1 MSSYQNVFQR
11 KEVKYLLTKEQ
22 KETLLPVLYEHMR
35 PDDFPHS
42 SISNLYY
49 DTPDY
54 YLIRH
59 SLEKPKYK
67 EKLRLRCYGVP
78 DAQTQ
83 AFLEIKKKAKGI
95 VYKRRESLPY
105 DQALSYLNGEGGGG
119 DSQIFHEL
127 DWMLHYYKELK
138 PRVFLSYERDSLKGK
153 ENPNLRLTLD
163 QDIRWRTKNLDLS
176 LGNEGEELLEKDQ
189 TLMEIKIPNALP
201 LWLAEVLSE
210 LSIFPVSFSKYG
222 RAYERM
228 CGIHQEELE
237 RRVLYLQDIK
247 ERYQVE
253 STDMET
259 RERHQAGFRYEGA
272 SKEEQVQLRYRE
284 SKEKHPTRL
293 RHTENPE
300 SYQAQLRHTGTEE
313 R

>member
-22 KETLLPVLYEHMR
+22 KKALLPILYEHMR

-42 SISNLYY
+42 SILNLYY

-83 AFLEIKKKAKGI
+83 AFLEIKKKTKGI

-105 DQALSYLNGEGGGG
+105 DQALSYLNGNGGGSN
-119 DSQIFHEL
+119 SQIFHEL
-127 DWMLHYYKELK
+127 DWMLQYYKELR

-153 ENPNLRLTLD
+153 EDPNLRLTLD
-163 QDIRWRTKNLDLS
+163 QEIRWRTKKLDLRI
-176 LGNEGEELLEKDQ
+176 GTEGEALLQEGQ
-189 TLMEIKIPNALP
+189 TLMEIKIPNAMP
-201 LWLAEVLSE
+201 LWLAEALSE

-247 ERYQVE
+247 ERYRAE
-253 STDMET
+253 LPNMET
-259 RERHQAGFRYEGA
+259 GEKVQTKFRDAGVGDKY
-272 SKEEQVQLRYRE
+272 QTQLQYTE
-284 SKEKHPTRL
+284 NKEKHQTGL
-293 RHTENPE
+293 RYTENKE
-300 SYQAQLRHTGTEE
+300 RCQTQFRYTGTEK

>member
-1 MSSYQNVFQR
+1 
-11 KEVKYLLTKEQ
+11 
-22 KETLLPVLYEHMR
+22 MR

-42 SISNLYY
+42 SILNLYY

-83 AFLEIKKKAKGI
+83 VFLEIKKKAKGI
-95 VYKRRESLPY
+95 VYKRRESIPY
-105 DQALSYLNGEGGGG
+105 DQALSYLNGKGGGS

-127 DWMLHYYKELK
+127 DWMLQYYKELK
-138 PRVFLSYERDSLKGK
+138 PRAFLSYERDSLKGK
-153 ENPNLRLTLD
+153 EDPNLRLTLD
-163 QDIRWRTKNLDLS
+163 QEIRWRTKKLDLR
-176 LGNEGEELLEKDQ
+176 LGTEGEALLQPGQ
-189 TLMEIKIPNALP
+189 TLMEIKIPNAMP
-201 LWLAEVLSE
+201 LWLAEALSE

-228 CGIHQEELE
+228 CGIHQEEVE

-247 ERYQVE
+247 ERYRAE
-253 STDMET
+253 LPDMET
-259 RERHQAGFRYEGA
+259 SEKYRTEFLDAGAWEKY
-272 SKEEQVQLRYRE
+272 QTQLRY
-284 SKEKHPTRL
+284 
-293 RHTENPE
+293 
-300 SYQAQLRHTGTEE
+300 TGTEK

>member
-22 KETLLPVLYEHMR
+22 KEALLPILYEHMR

-42 SISNLYY
+42 SILNLYY

-67 EKLRLRCYGVP
+67 EKLRIRCYGVP

-83 AFLEIKKKAKGI
+83 AFLEIKKKTKGI

-105 DQALSYLNGEGGGG
+105 DQALSYLNGNGEGSN
-119 DSQIFHEL
+119 SQIFREL
-127 DWMLHYYKELK
+127 DWMLQYYKELR

-153 ENPNLRLTLD
+153 KDPNLRLTLD
-163 QDIRWRTKNLDLS
+163 QEIRWRTKKLDLR
-176 LGNEGEELLEKDQ
+176 LGTEGEALLQEGQ
-189 TLMEIKIPNALP
+189 TLMEIKIPNAMP
-201 LWLAEVLSE
+201 LWLAEALSE

-228 CGIHQEELE
+228 CGIRQEELE

-247 ERYQVE
+247 ERYRAGLPN
-253 STDMET
+253 MET
-259 RERHQAGFRYEGA
+259 GEKVQTKFRDAGAGDKYQTQLQYTENKEKHQTGLRYTENKERCQT
-272 SKEEQVQLRYRE
+272 QLRY
-284 SKEKHPTRL
+284 
-293 RHTENPE
+293 
-300 SYQAQLRHTGTEE
+300 TGTEK

>member
-22 KETLLPVLYEHMR
+22 KEALLPILYEHMR

-42 SISNLYY
+42 SILNLYY
-49 DTPDY
+49 DTPYY

-105 DQALSYLNGEGGGG
+105 DQAFSYLNGKGGGSN
-119 DSQIFHEL
+119 SQIFHEL
-127 DWMLHYYKELK
+127 DWMLQYYKELR

-153 ENPNLRLTLD
+153 EDPNLRLTLD
-163 QDIRWRTKNLDLS
+163 QEIRWRTKKLDLRI
-176 LGNEGEELLEKDQ
+176 GTEGEALLQEGQ
-189 TLMEIKIPNALP
+189 TLMEIKIPNAMP
-201 LWLAEVLSE
+201 LWLAEALSE

-247 ERYQVE
+247 ERYWAE
-253 STDMET
+253 LPNMET
-259 RERHQAGFRYEGA
+259 GEKVQTKFRDAGAGDKYQTQLQYTENKEKHQTELCYTENKERCQT
-272 SKEEQVQLRYRE
+272 QLRY
-284 SKEKHPTRL
+284 
-293 RHTENPE
+293 
-300 SYQAQLRHTGTEE
+300 TGTEK